1 MFNHKV
7 KEREVT
13 VKMKTSRNEELGEEG
28 RERYEEGNVDP
39 GREDIMR
46 NGNHGN
52 INRKRVM

>member
-13 VKMKTSRNEELGEEG
+13 VKMKTSRSEELGEEG
-28 RERYEEGNVDP
+28 RESYEEGNVDP